1 TNQSTGNNKDKL
13 VYIIPVEKEVE
24 RGLEA
29 FLVRATNEA
38 IDEGADHIIFEVDTP
53 GGRVDSAGQIG
64 KLLQEIEIPTTSFIV
79 NEALSA
85 GSYIALNSET
95 IYMRPNATMGASGV
109 ITSDGNAA
117 DKKAQSAWIAA
128 MKSAAQSN
136 GRDPQ
141 YAIAMAD
148 DSVDLPEYGAP
159 KGEFLT
165 LSPNDALEVG
175 YTEGIVQN
183 QTEL

>member
-1 TNQSTGNNKDKL
+1 
-13 VYIIPVEKEVE
+13 
-24 RGLEA
+24 
-29 FLVRATNEA
+29 
-38 IDEGADHIIFEVDTP
+38 
-53 GGRVDSAGQIG
+53 
-64 KLLQEIEIPTTSFIV
+64 

-95 IYMRPNATMGASGV
+95 IYMRPNATMGTSGV

-117 DKKAQSAWIAA
+117 DKKAQSEWIAA
-128 MKSAAQSN
+128 MKSEAQSN

-183 QTEL
+183 QTELLAELNLNDATIVDMETSIAEEIARFVTSPVV